1 METTKSSNE
10 TLNESAK
17 VVENLFNNT
26 NAVMTDMYKKQM
38 DLTTS
43 FYNNLFGSK
52 LGNANMWNQNS
63 GFPNMFSNNM
73 DMTKWFSNPFA
84 NFSTMGMQNPFMSPF
99 DKTMKQMMGFNQNLL
114 SAFTNGFSGK
124 ANNMD
129 AMTEEYKETIETRL
143 EASKEIFNTISEAFK
158 KQMESSM
165 ETNKKVTE
173 EMSNQFNL
181 VMKQNQ
187 KFWNDLLN
195 AQQTLVNNEDKKSK
209 DPIMYDGKK
218 RSNVLPTDFKDH
230 KG

>member
-1 METTKSSNE
+1 MEATKSSNE
-10 TLNESAK
+10 TLNEGAK
-17 VVENLFNNT
+17 AVENAVNNT

-52 LGNANMWNQNS
+52 LGNTNMWNQNS

-73 DMTKWFSNPFA
+73 DMTKWFSNPFT
-84 NFSTMGMQNPFMSPF
+84 NFSATSMQNPFMSPF
-99 DKTMKQMMGFNQNLL
+99 DKTMKQMTEFSRHLL
-114 SAFTNGFSGK
+114 SVFSSKG
-124 ANNMD
+124 NNMG
-129 AMTEEYKETIETRL
+129 AMSEEYKETIETRL

-158 KQMESSM
+158 KQLESSL

-187 KFWNDLLN
+187 KFWTDLLN
-195 AQQTLVNNEDKKSK
+195 AQHTLVNNEEKKIK
-209 DPIMYDGKK
+209 DPIMNDGKK
-218 RSNVLPTDFKDH
+218 LSNVLSADFKDH